1 MELSKLYLEKLSNI
15 KTYDR
20 LPQKL
25 LNPACEILINIF
37 KDIRGVFTGLMDE
50 KKERKKKDEFIDL
63 PPYAIIGWLKSDNLI
78 VDSENSVFYFIMLWL
93 LKEEKKAER
102 LDYFSE
108 IIEHIRFI
116 HMRIHYLLDIIPR
129 VYDQLQNP
137 KYVKLLREKRQEALN
152 YHSLPDRA
160 KHMRQQVKA
169 LYPPVRVLL
178 PDTDKV
184 MIKCIFQE
192 VSKWEPTG
200 KYYSSPVLINGYEF
214 YFFLQRQLVSK
225 PNDNEVYG
233 MAGFLRCSGSL
244 IPSQH
249 YLPISY
255 SVAIQTPTLENR
267 ERKFST
273 MRVIFEAPEKA
284 IGGKLTLQ
292 DETWEQVIRGESP
305 IVYQNTITVIV
316 SIEFLNDDRDC
327 LSMQEEGSERN
338 VPRMV

>member
-1 MELSKLYLEKLSNI
+1 
-15 KTYDR
+15 
-20 LPQKL
+20 
-25 LNPACEILINIF
+25 
-37 KDIRGVFTGLMDE
+37 
-50 KKERKKKDEFIDL
+50 
-63 PPYAIIGWLKSDNLI
+63 
-78 VDSENSVFYFIMLWL
+78 MLWL

-102 LDYFSE
+102 LEYFPE

-129 VYDQLQNP
+129 VYEQLSSPQAQKP
-137 KYVKLLREKRQEALN
+137 EYVKLLREKRQEALN
-152 YHSLPDRA
+152 YHSLADRA
-160 KHMRQQVKA
+160 KHMRNQSKA
-169 LYPPVRVLL
+169 LSVYPPVRVLL

-255 SVAIQTPTLENR
+255 SVAIQTPSLDNR

-292 DETWEQVIRGESP
+292 DETWDQVIQGQSP

-327 LSMQEEGSERN
+327 LSMQEEGSDRN
-338 VPRMV
+338 VSRMV